1 MVVGEVEIDEVLGH
15 GGFVRNGLRD
25 AWVKNAKNVKKKL
38 KIQIKYK
45 LNYKNDITS
54 EPRTKE
60 VYTMIFSI
68 YI

>member
-15 GGFVRNGLRD
+15 GGFVRNGPRD